1 MALQTESLK
10 KLLEDEWVFVTYD
23 IKGRFYSDEQ
33 QEQDRIASEI
43 ALGATPEQARE
54 TISCDKRNIFR
65 EKLRRLGA
73 VRKNDSVY
81 FVPAKLASR
90 KQELI
95 SLLKTMG
102 KEYGVQITAIGV
114 NIDDEQEIKTLSN
127 QFTDNLKEM
136 LKDMNE
142 NLKESNKKMKSIE
155 DDVARDPKKKLTG
168 AYRIIEGVSN
178 DFTEVQALIN
188 KWGNED
194 DQWDLDSLKFKV
206 MGLIERWNNI
216 RKHKKLDEQDFD
228 LSDKG
233 IVNRFLKKKKKE
245 DKK

>member
-155 DDVARDPKKKLTG
+155 DDVARDPKKET
-168 AYRIIEGVSN
+168 YWRIQN
-178 DFTEVQALIN
+178 
-188 KWGNED
+188 
-194 DQWDLDSLKFKV
+194 
-206 MGLIERWNNI
+206 
-216 RKHKKLDEQDFD
+216 H
-228 LSDKG
+228 
-233 IVNRFLKKKKKE
+233 
-245 DKK
+245 